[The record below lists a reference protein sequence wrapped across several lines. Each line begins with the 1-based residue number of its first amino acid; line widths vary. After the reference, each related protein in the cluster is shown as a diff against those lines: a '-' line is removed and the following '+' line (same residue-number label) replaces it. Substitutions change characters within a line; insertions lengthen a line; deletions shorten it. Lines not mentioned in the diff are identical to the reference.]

1 MRFREFNK
9 PFMKIVNEGARIQH
23 AEDLVFFE
31 GGAGARRALEGL
43 KNLEKDGHNDV
54 TIKWL
59 SLIHI

>member
-43 KNLEKDGHNDV
+43 KNLEKGE
-54 TIKWL
+54 
-59 SLIHI
+59 